1 MHYENAVDDHDTN
14 YYCTISDSSRQ
25 VGLHLAIVHFI
36 RSASWKAKQG
46 TAGSSSA

>member
-1 MHYENAVDDHDTN
+1 MPLAVMIRTA
-14 YYCTISDSSRQ
+14 ISDSSRE
-25 VGLHLAIVHFI
+25 VGLNPIIMHFI